1 MTDLRAALAAAVAR
15 LAAAGVPSP
24 RFDAEELAALSLA
37 VDRREL
43 WRHDAPGEDFEAY
56 VERRAAREPLQ
67 HITGRA
73 YFRHLTLAVGPGVFV
88 PRPETEVVAEAA
100 IGAARSVDTS
110 AGRSPLVVDL
120 GTGSGAIALA
130 VADEV
135 PSATVLAVEADPA
148 AHAWAVR
155 NTDGSSVQLR
165 LGDMTH
171 AFPELDGTVD
181 VVVSNPPY
189 IPLGSTIRDAEVAA
203 HDPAPALWSGTDG
216 LDAIRV
222 VEAVAAR
229 LLRPGGL
236 VVVEHADVQG
246 KAAPAVL
253 VATGRWQ
260 QVEDHRD
267 LAGRDRYLTGVRAD
281 HPGG

>member
-1 MTDLRAALAAAVAR
+1 
-15 LAAAGVPSP
+15 
-24 RFDAEELAALSLA
+24 
-37 VDRREL
+37 
-43 WRHDAPGEDFEAY
+43 
-56 VERRAAREPLQ
+56 
-67 HITGRA
+67 
-73 YFRHLTLAVGPGVFV
+73 
-88 PRPETEVVAEAA
+88 
-100 IGAARSVDTS
+100 
-110 AGRSPLVVDL
+110 
-120 GTGSGAIALA
+120 
-130 VADEV
+130 
-135 PSATVLAVEADPA
+135 
-148 AHAWAVR
+148 
-155 NTDGSSVQLR
+155 
-165 LGDMTH
+165 
-171 AFPELDGTVD
+171 
-181 VVVSNPPY
+181 VSNPPY
-189 IPLGSTIRDAEVAA
+189 IPLGATIRDAEVAA

-281 HPGG
+281 HPGA